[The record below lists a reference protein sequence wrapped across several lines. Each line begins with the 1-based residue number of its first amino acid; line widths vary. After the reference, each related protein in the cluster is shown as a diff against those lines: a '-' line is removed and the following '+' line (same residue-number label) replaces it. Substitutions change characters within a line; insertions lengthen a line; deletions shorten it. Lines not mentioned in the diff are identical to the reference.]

1 MKSFATIIASVL
13 IAAVSAAPAPVD
25 IEARVNSVTVSFAN
39 DQSGANAGVSIPG
52 DGVTR
57 SIQTLYGGTA
67 VGSSGTVLASSAQLT
82 NFSQW
87 SSCNIVNGGK
97 SIAYLNSQ
105 RTFADLDGNPNAVI
119 PVDLNGATITC
130 WA

>member
-1 MKSFATIIASVL
+1 MKSFTTIIASIL

-25 IEARVNSVTVSFAN
+25 IEARVNSVTVSLAN
-39 DQSGANAGVSIPG
+39 DQSGANAGVPIPG

-57 SIQTLYGGTA
+57 SIQTLYGGTS
-67 VGSSGTVLASSAQLT
+67 VGSSGKVLASSAQLT
-82 NFSQW
+82 NFAQW
-87 SSCNIVNGGK
+87 SSCNIVNGGR

-105 RTFADLDGNPNAVI
+105 RTFADLDGNPNAAT
-119 PVDLNGATITC
+119 PVDLSGATITC